1 MKTFIS
7 FLVIC
12 VLGYVVYR
20 TIARKEDKVS
30 QVKTVYFYPKT
41 NVYYQVGTGK
51 YLFFDDE
58 KKSWVQTKDFSEEQ
72 KLSLGEKAVIE
83 NPPTPVWKNNAED
96 RLIYSANLYS
106 SPSDIK
112 EKFRSDSLSSLPPK
126 PVIKRDTTLAK
137 APVEDE
143 KPRSGLRKFFDK
155 LFGGKDKTPD
165 SKN

>member
-1 MKTFIS
+1 MKTFIA

-12 VLGYVVYR
+12 VLGYIVYR
-20 TIARKEDKVS
+20 TIAGKDDKTS

-51 YLFFDDE
+51 YLFFDGE

-96 RLIYSANLYS
+96 RLIYSATLYS

-126 PVIKRDTTLAK
+126 PVFKRDTAFAK
-137 APVEDE
+137 VPVEDE

-155 LFGGKDKTPD
+155 LFGGKDKNPD